1 MRPKLFCNAAVS
13 SFFFSHRCIL
23 LLLHSNI
30 RISVP
35 SVFGVNDQNKNGQQS
50 CSNKS
55 KCLSSPNIS
64 SVHQNVLRW
73 YQLCN
78 RVLRIKKKKL
88 LNNWVKALTNVA
100 ITGHRASKKN
110 LELVNMPYDMELV
123 STLGYFS
130 SKYPGIS
137 KQSISDFKKVY

>member
-13 SFFFSHRCIL
+13 SFFFAHWCIL

-35 SVFGVNDQNKNGQQS
+35 FVFGVNDQNKNGQQS

-64 SVHQNVLRW
+64 IVHQNVLRW

-78 RVLRIKKKKL
+78 RVLRIKKKKKL
-88 LNNWVKALTNVA
+88 LNNWMKALTNVA

-110 LELVNMPYDMELV
+110 LELMNMPYDMELHQ
-123 STLGYFS
+123 LWD
-130 SKYPGIS
+130 IS
-137 KQSISDFKKVY
+137 HRNIQE